1 MTSGHP
7 ASPGASETTSFYA
20 VIPAG
25 GSGTRLWPLSRSG
38 EPKFLL
44 DLLGTGRSLLVET
57 INRLAPFASLDNV
70 VIVTGVAHG
79 DAVIKQV
86 AGLPRT
92 GLLLEPTPKNSAA
105 AVGLAA
111 YVLATTNPDA
121 IVGFFAAD
129 HAVSDEAQFH
139 KVLTTAI
146 RAADSDLLVTIGIT
160 PTEPSSAF
168 GYIKKGETF
177 DGDSAVHHAA
187 EFVEK
192 PSFANA
198 KTFLESG
205 DYLWNAGIFV
215 GRVRSIVDAF
225 DRFAPK
231 LGTPLRAIA
240 AQLVAGEDF
249 SEAWNALPAEAF
261 DYAVA
266 EPAAKDGRF
275 LVVPGEFGWV
285 DVGNFDSLAQAQ
297 GSGSSSSVVVVG
309 DQTKVHPNDSSGVV
323 VTTSGRVITL
333 LGVSDIV
340 VVDTPDALLVTTK
353 EHAQGVKGVVEH
365 LREQGLDDVL

>member
-1 MTSGHP
+1 MSSEHR
-7 ASPGASETTSFYA
+7 ASPKDSPGSAFYA

-57 INRLAPFASLDNV
+57 ISRLEAFAALERV
-70 VIVTGVAHG
+70 IIVTGVAHAE
-79 DAVIKQV
+79 AVRKQV
-86 AGLPRT
+86 DNLPAAN
-92 GLLLEPTPKNSAA
+92 LLLEPTPKNSAA

-111 YVLATTNPDA
+111 YVLAESDPDA

-129 HAVSDEAQFH
+129 HAVSDDTEFQ
-139 KVLTTAI
+139 KVLEKAM
-146 RAADSDLLVTIGIT
+146 RAAESGLLVTLGIT

-168 GYIKKGETF
+168 GYIKKDRQF
-177 DGDSAVHHAA
+177 DAVDGVHHVT

-192 PSFANA
+192 PSFVDAQKFVA
-198 KTFLESG
+198 SG
-205 DYLWNAGIFV
+205 EYFWNAGIFV
-215 GRVRSIVDAF
+215 GRVSSVVDAF
-225 DRFAPK
+225 DRFAPQ
-231 LGTPLRAIA
+231 LGTPLRVIA
-240 AQLVAGEDF
+240 AQLIAGEDF

-266 EPAAKDGRF
+266 EPAAADGRF
-275 LVVPGEFGWV
+275 LVVPGAFGWV
-285 DVGNFDSLAQAQ
+285 DVGNFDTLAQAQ
-297 GSGSSSSVVVVG
+297 GSTSPADVVVVG
-309 DQTKVHPNDSSGVV
+309 DQTKVHPNQSTGVV

-340 VVDTPDALLVTTK
+340 VVDTPDALLVTTR
-353 EHAQGVKGVVEH
+353 EHAQGVKGVVDH

>member
-1 MTSGHP
+1 MKRVRSKN
-7 ASPGASETTSFYA
+7 FFA

-44 DLLGTGRSLLVET
+44 DLLGTGRSLLVDT
-57 INRLAPFASLDNV
+57 VNRLTPFASADNV

-79 DAVIKQV
+79 HAVKKQV
-86 AGLPRT
+86 GKVSSRNI
-92 GLLLEPTPKNSAA
+92 LLEPTPKNSAA

-111 YVLATTNPDA
+111 YVLAESHPDA

-129 HAVSDEAQFH
+129 HSVADEDKFQE
-139 KVLTTAI
+139 VLSQAI
-146 RAADSDLLVTIGIT
+146 EAAESDLLVTIGIT

-168 GYIKKGETF
+168 GYIKRGPGF
-177 DGDSAVHHAA
+177 GGSQSVHHAS

-192 PSFANA
+192 PSFADA
-198 KTFLESG
+198 QRFVDSG
-205 DYLWNAGIFV
+205 EYFWNAGIFV
-215 GRVRSIVDAF
+215 GRVSKVVEAF
-225 DRFAPK
+225 DSYAPE
-231 LGTPLRAIA
+231 LGPPLRMIA
-240 AQLVAGEDF
+240 QQLLAGQDF
-249 SEAWNALPAEAF
+249 TEAWEALPSVAF

-275 LVVPGEFGWV
+275 LVVPGSFGWV

-297 GSGSSSSVVVVG
+297 GSGPNSDVVVVG
-309 DQTKVHPNDSSGVV
+309 DSSKVHPNGSSGVV
-323 VTTSGRVITL
+323 VSTSGRVITL

-365 LREQGLDDVL
+365 LREQGLDNIL

>member
-1 MTSGHP
+1 MSQDRQAGP
-7 ASPGASETTSFYA
+7 EGSQSSPFFA

-44 DLLGTGRSLLVET
+44 DLLGIGRSLLVDT
-57 INRLAPFASLDNV
+57 VNRLAPFASAENV

-79 DAVIKQV
+79 EAVRKQV
-86 AGLPRT
+86 VDVPT
-92 GLLLEPTPKNSAA
+92 QNLLLEPTPKNSAA

-111 YVLATTNPDA
+111 YVLAEAHPDA

-129 HAVSDEAQFH
+129 HSVSNEHQFQE
-139 KVLTTAI
+139 VLSQAI
-146 RAADSDLLVTIGIT
+146 EVAESDLLVTIGIA

-168 GYIKKGETF
+168 GYIKKGPDF
-177 DGDSAVHHAA
+177 GGSQSVHHAT

-192 PSFANA
+192 PSFADAQKFVN
-198 KTFLESG
+198 SG
-205 DYLWNAGIFV
+205 QYFWNAGIFV
-215 GRVRSIVDAF
+215 GRVSKVVEAF
-225 DRFAPK
+225 DSYAPE
-231 LGTPLRAIA
+231 LGVPLKVIA
-240 AQLVAGEDF
+240 QQLLAGQDF
-249 SEAWNALPAEAF
+249 SKDWNALPSVAF

-275 LVVPGEFGWV
+275 LVVPGSFGWV
-285 DVGNFDSLAQAQ
+285 DVGNFDSLAQVQ
-297 GSGSSSSVVVVG
+297 GSGPNSDVVVVG
-309 DQTKVHPNDSSGVV
+309 DSTKVHPNGSSGVV
-323 VTTSGRVITL
+323 VSTSGRVITL

>member
-1 MTSGHP
+1 MELAGS
-7 ASPGASETTSFYA
+7 SPFYA

-25 GSGTRLWPLSRSG
+25 GSGTRLWPLSRSA

-57 INRLAPFASLDNV
+57 ISRLAPFAPTERV
-70 VIVTGVAHG
+70 MIVTGVAHE
-79 DAVIKQV
+79 ASVKSQV
-86 AGLPRT
+86 RDLPASN
-92 GLLLEPTPKNSAA
+92 LLSEPTPKNSAA

-111 YVLATTNPDA
+111 YVLALSEPEA

-139 KVLTTAI
+139 DVLATAI
-146 RAADSDLLVTIGIT
+146 RAAESDLLVTIGIT

-168 GYIKKGETF
+168 GYIKRGKTLEA
-177 DGDSAVHHAA
+177 DSAVHHAA

-192 PSFANA
+192 PSFVDA
-198 KTFLESG
+198 KAFVESG
-205 DYLWNAGIFV
+205 EYFWNAGIFV
-215 GRVRSIVDAF
+215 GRVRSVVDAF

-240 AQLVAGEDF
+240 QQLLAGEDF
-249 SEAWNALPAEAF
+249 SEAWNALPSEAF

-275 LVVPGEFGWV
+275 LVVPGAFGWV

-297 GSGSSSSVVVVG
+297 DSGSPSAVVVVG
-309 DQTKVHPNDSSGVV
+309 DRTKVHPNDASGVV

-333 LGVSDIV
+333 LGVNDIV